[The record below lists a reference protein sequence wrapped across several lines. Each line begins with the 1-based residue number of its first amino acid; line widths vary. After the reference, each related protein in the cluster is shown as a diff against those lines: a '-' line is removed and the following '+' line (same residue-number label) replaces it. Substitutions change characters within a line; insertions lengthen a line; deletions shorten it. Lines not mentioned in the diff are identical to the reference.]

1 MYMKK
6 VLMIA
11 LSSTVLLTSCFQNS
25 KEYKQMKAENDSL
38 KIESARN
45 TAELNEML
53 TILDDV
59 EGDFQSIREAENYLN
74 NQQASSGELTPS
86 KREQIKQNMQ
96 LITEI
101 LKKNKQQISELEDKL
116 NKSNIN
122 SSALRKT
129 IARLNSEM
137 DQKAMMIASL
147 QEELANKN
155 IRIQELDEMVA
166 SLNEDVEIL
175 ATTTALQTQSLQAQ
189 DKELHT
195 AYYCFGTA
203 KELKDQRILTGGGL
217 FSKSKALEEDFN
229 RDYFISI
236 DIREVKEIP
245 LFAGK
250 ARLRSNHPD
259 GTYEFV
265 KDADG
270 NLTLKIIDEELF
282 WSLGRYLVIQVS

>member
-1 MYMKK
+1 MKK
-6 VLMIA
+6 VLMIS
-11 LSSTVLLTSCFQNS
+11 LSATVLLASCVQNS
-25 KEYKQMKAENDSL
+25 KEYKQIKAENDSL

-45 TAELNEML
+45 TSELNEML
-53 TILDDV
+53 NILNEVEDDIK
-59 EGDFQSIREAENYLN
+59 SIREAENYLN
-74 NQQASSGELTPS
+74 YQQNSSGELNPS

-96 LITEI
+96 LITET
-101 LKKNKQQISELEDKL
+101 LKKNKQQISELEEKL
-116 NKSNIN
+116 KKSNIN
-122 SSALRKT
+122 SDALRRS

-155 IRIQELDEMVA
+155 IRIQELDEMIA
-166 SLNEDVEIL
+166 SLNEDVEVL

-195 AYYCFGTA
+195 AYYCFGTS
-203 KELKDQRILTGGGL
+203 KELKDQNIVTGGGL
-217 FSKSKALEEDFN
+217 FSKSKALESDFN
-229 RDYFISI
+229 KDYFISI

-250 ARLRSNHPD
+250 AKLRSNHPD
-259 GTYEFV
+259 GTYEFI
-265 KDADG
+265 KDSDG
-270 NLTLKIIDEELF
+270 NLTLKITNEDLF